1 MFLLKAYKANRKI
14 LNLNNMW
21 ARETYGGIRG
31 ERGKFEGG
39 GGVAPPF
46 SVETP
51 LILSKL

>member
-39 GGVAPPF
+39 VAPPL